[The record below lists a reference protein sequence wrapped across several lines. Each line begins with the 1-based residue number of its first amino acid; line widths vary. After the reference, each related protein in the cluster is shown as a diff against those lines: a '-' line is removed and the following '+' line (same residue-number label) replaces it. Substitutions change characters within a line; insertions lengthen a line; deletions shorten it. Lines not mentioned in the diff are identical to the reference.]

1 MSFDG
6 VFINHLLKELSPFII
21 NQRINKLVVLNDHDF
36 VMLLSNKKKLLFN
49 ISSNPNLHFT
59 QMDIINSTNNQRFY
73 VSLKRLFDNSII
85 RNIKQHN
92 NDRIILLEIEKY
104 DDLGYSAQYTLIF
117 EAFGKM
123 YNLIIV
129 DENFIIQEVL
139 KPSTL
144 ESNRLLIN
152 KNKYQYPITNKI
164 NPFKT
169 KIIYQ
174 TNEYE
179 GVSNQLFSEIVL
191 QNNIDLINNKTIP
204 TLFKTKN
211 KNKFYCF
218 NLEHLPGERV
228 VYDNLSILLEQYF
241 YQTNQE
247 NILNHE
253 QKLLLNH
260 VNKEI
265 IKATKKLNKQI
276 EEKKEANNNLVLEK
290 IGLLL
295 KSNLHLV
302 KKGFSSIT
310 VKDYYDKNKDIKIDL
325 NPLISP
331 SENLD
336 KIFNKYK
343 KAKRTINYLE
353 IQIKETKSSIAYFED
368 LLTQIELAKFEDLK
382 EIIFELNI
390 GKPTKKTTKTKK
402 PNFDTYEYN
411 NVKIYVGKNNIQNN
425 YLTHSFANKNDYFFH
440 VKGIPGS
447 HTILRGKSIT
457 NDDLIF
463 AAEIAALYS
472 KAKNSENIQ
481 VDYTLVK
488 YVKKIPKTYGS
499 YVTYKNQKT
508 LSVTPNIDKIN
519 KAIKK

>member
-21 NQRINKLVVLNDHDF
+21 NQRINKLVVLNNHDF

-191 QNNIDLINNKTIP
+191 QNNI
-204 TLFKTKN
+204 
-211 KNKFYCF
+211 
-218 NLEHLPGERV
+218 E
-228 VYDNLSILLEQYF
+228 
-241 YQTNQE
+241 
-247 NILNHE
+247 
-253 QKLLLNH
+253 
-260 VNKEI
+260 
-265 IKATKKLNKQI
+265 
-276 EEKKEANNNLVLEK
+276 
-290 IGLLL
+290 
-295 KSNLHLV
+295 
-302 KKGFSSIT
+302 
-310 VKDYYDKNKDIKIDL
+310 
-325 NPLISP
+325 
-331 SENLD
+331 
-336 KIFNKYK
+336 
-343 KAKRTINYLE
+343 
-353 IQIKETKSSIAYFED
+353 
-368 LLTQIELAKFEDLK
+368 
-382 EIIFELNI
+382 
-390 GKPTKKTTKTKK
+390 
-402 PNFDTYEYN
+402 
-411 NVKIYVGKNNIQNN
+411 
-425 YLTHSFANKNDYFFH
+425 
-440 VKGIPGS
+440 
-447 HTILRGKSIT
+447 
-457 NDDLIF
+457 
-463 AAEIAALYS
+463 
-472 KAKNSENIQ
+472 
-481 VDYTLVK
+481 
-488 YVKKIPKTYGS
+488 
-499 YVTYKNQKT
+499 
-508 LSVTPNIDKIN
+508 
-519 KAIKK
+519 